1 MIDLFIPSKN
11 RAMQLRFLL
20 ESVAEN
26 MPSFFNEIKI
36 LYTYT
41 NEDFEKGYEKL
52 KKEKILPNIV
62 WQKEHNLVEDFFK
75 YLEDSDSDYI
85 CGMTDDCVVYKKVP
99 ASSQLVESM
108 LEHEDVIC
116 FTLRLG
122 LNTEIQSY
130 LSEGRYVLTE
140 YEENA
145 VGIKWNYSTFAH
157 TANYGYPITLDGHIY
172 RPKELLDF
180 SKRIKVETIRQW
192 ESHTVRSCLM
202 DKDAKKY
209 MSSFKQSILFSIP
222 CNCVQYDESLLF
234 GQIHEHSEIDL
245 NKKYLNGEIIS
256 WDKMQYAFQNVNW
269 AHNEVKLFFEEQKKE

>member
-1 MIDLFIPSKN
+1 MINGLILSKD
-11 RAMQLRFLL
+11 RACQLRLLL
-20 ESVAEN
+20 ESIRVNAPEVLDD
-26 MPSFFNEIKI
+26 IKI
-36 LYTYT
+36 IYTSS
-41 NEDFEKGYEKL
+41 NENFEKGYEKL

-99 ASSQLVESM
+99 ASSELVESM
-108 LEHEDVIC
+108 LEDEDVIC

-122 LNTEIQSY
+122 LNTEILNY
-130 LSEGRYVLTE
+130 LSKGRNVLTE
-140 YEENA
+140 YEENSI
-145 VGIKWNYSTFAH
+145 GIKWNYSTFAH

-209 MSSFKQSILFSIP
+209 MSSVKQSILFSIP

-269 AHNEVKLFFEEQKKE
+269 SHNEIKILFEEM